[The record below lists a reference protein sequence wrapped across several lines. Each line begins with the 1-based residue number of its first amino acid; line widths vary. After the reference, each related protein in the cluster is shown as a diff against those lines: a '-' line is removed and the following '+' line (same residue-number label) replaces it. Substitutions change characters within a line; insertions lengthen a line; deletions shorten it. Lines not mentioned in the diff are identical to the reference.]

1 MVFGSDSRTLD
12 VYSFIIRVT
21 TSDGDVSDLTL
32 AGQIEGFGA
41 LKNIAP
47 TYTRISNFPTTK
59 DTRIIL
65 PALGA
70 TGKWATVD

>member
-1 MVFGSDSRTLD
+1 VELFELFSGTGSNAGEYKIKYIGDNPMVFGADSRTLD

-47 TYTRISNFPTTK
+47 DIHT
-59 DTRIIL
+59 
-65 PALGA
+65 
-70 TGKWATVD
+70 

>member
-1 MVFGSDSRTLD
+1 M
-12 VYSFIIRVT
+12 FIRLLYESLQVT
-21 TSDGDVSDLTL
+21 VMLAILTL

-70 TGKWATVD
+70 TGKMGNSKS